1 MSDKTYDC
9 AIVGGG
15 LAGLTLAI
23 QLADSGRSVVLFEK
37 EQYPFNKVCGEYISM
52 ESHSFLQRLGLDFAA
67 IDIPYITELKVSA
80 PNGNS
85 FTRKLD
91 LGGFGISR
99 YTLDSQLAQI
109 AVRKGVT
116 LLEKTKVTDVIE
128 DGNNFL
134 IKANGQDYGA
144 RLVCGSFGKRAS
156 LERNLGREI
165 KKGEKNYVAVKY
177 HVKADL
183 PINRIELHN
192 FKNGYCGI
200 SKVDGDKYC
209 LCYLTTSENLSKSSN
224 SIKEMEKIIV
234 MQNPF
239 LKRYFTES
247 TFLYNEPLTIS
258 QVTFKQKTLVN
269 NGVMMLGDAAGT
281 IAPLCGNGMS
291 MAIRASYIAAG
302 LINSFLAEGISRE
315 QLYHQ
320 YQSLWNNNFSNRI
333 KIGGMIQGLFGK
345 NSLTNISIGFFK
357 AFPFAADKVISMT
370 HGESF

>member
-1 MSDKTYDC
+1 
-9 AIVGGG
+9 
-15 LAGLTLAI
+15 
-23 QLADSGRSVVLFEK
+23 
-37 EQYPFNKVCGEYISM
+37 M
-52 ESHSFLQRLGLDFAA
+52 ESHGFLQRLSLNLSGM
-67 IDIPYITELKVSA
+67 DIPYITELKVSA

-109 AVRKGVT
+109 AVKKGVT
-116 LLEKTKVTDVIE
+116 LLEKTKVTDVIR

-134 IKANGQDYGA
+134 VKANGPDYNA
-144 RLVCGSFGKRAS
+144 KVVCGSFGKRAS

-183 PINRIELHN
+183 PSKRIELHN
-192 FKNGYCGI
+192 FENGYCGI

-209 LCYLTTSENLSKSSN
+209 LCYLTTSENLSKSGN
-224 SIKEMEKIIV
+224 SIKEMEKNIV

-239 LKRYFTES
+239 LKKYFTES
-247 TFLYNEPLTIS
+247 KFLYNEPLAIS
-258 QVTFKQKTLVN
+258 QVTFKPKSLVN
-269 NGVMMLGDAAGT
+269 NGVIMLGDSAGT

-291 MAIRASYIAAG
+291 MAMRASFIAAG
-302 LINSFLAEGISRE
+302 LINSFLADTIDRE

-320 YQSLWNNNFSNRI
+320 YQRLWKHNFSNRI
-333 KIGGMIQGLFGK
+333 KIGGWIQGLFGK

-357 AFPFAADKVISMT
+357 TFPFAADKLISMT
-370 HGESF
+370 HGKTF